1 MRPSILAVLLLAA
14 CGVEDA
20 TSGPSEE
27 ALATDQ
33 AAPPS
38 GGILTTS
45 AAIAGR
51 PLRLR
56 SVGHPPTSTV
66 FFARGASG
74 TACPPALGGQCL
86 DLGSPTVLGS
96 APSDAQSTAEL
107 LLNLPATIGVG
118 RSTLAQAA
126 NPAGTLGTVI
136 SNKVWLRIEGTSP
149 CAAGEVTLI
158 HNASANLP
166 LAGEYTQAY
175 GGTSLTRVTD
185 PVTAS
190 FVLQVTG
197 NQDVT
202 ASFQPT
208 PVSALTSA
216 SYELW
221 HDPTPGAPHFVEVYY
236 TDGTTTST
244 SLASAIGGTG
254 WETVDLL
261 PLLDPAK
268 SITKLEIWGYGSG
281 GGGVPDIT
289 RFDNLAFCAI

>member
-20 TSGPSEE
+20 TSGPSDSLPTE
-27 ALATDQ
+27 Q

-56 SVGHPPTSTV
+56 SVGHPSTSLV
-66 FFARGASG
+66 YFARGGAGS
-74 TACPPALGGQCL
+74 TCPPVLGGQCL
-86 DLGSPTVLGS
+86 DLASPTVLGTD
-96 APSDAQSTAEL
+96 PSDGMRTAQIQ
-107 LLNLPATIGVG
+107 LNLPLAVPVG
-118 RSTLAQAA
+118 LTTLVQAA
-126 NPAGTLGTVI
+126 NPTGAFATII
-136 SNKVWLRIEGTSP
+136 SNTATIRIDASSP

-158 HNASANLP
+158 HNARANLP
-166 LAGEYTQAY
+166 LAGEFVQSY
-175 GGTSLTRVTD
+175 GGSTLTRVTD
-185 PVTAS
+185 PITSS
-190 FVLQVTG
+190 FTLQVTG
-197 NQDVT
+197 NEDVT

-221 HDPTPGAPHFVEVYY
+221 HDPTTGAPHFVVVYY
-236 TDGTTTST
+236 EDGSTTSNFL
-244 SLASAIGGTG
+244 SSAFGGTG
-254 WETVDLL
+254 WETVDML
-261 PLLDPAK
+261 PLLDPTK
-268 SITKLEIWGYGSG
+268 SIYKLEIWGYSAGGSP
-281 GGGVPDIT
+281 VPNIT

>member
-20 TSGPSEE
+20 TSGPSE
-27 ALATDQ
+27 ALVTDQ

-56 SVGHPPTSTV
+56 SVGHPSTSTV
-66 FFARGASG
+66 YFARGGAGS
-74 TACPPALGGQCL
+74 TCPPALGGQCL
-86 DLGSPTVLGS
+86 DLASPTVLGS
-96 APSDAQSTAEL
+96 DPSDAMRTAQIQ
-107 LLNLPATIGVG
+107 LNLPASVPVG
-118 RSTLAQAA
+118 LTTLVQAA
-126 NPAGTLGTVI
+126 NPTGAFATII
-136 SNKVWLRIEGTSP
+136 SNTATIRIDSSSP
-149 CAAGEVTLI
+149 CAAGEITLI

-166 LAGEYTQAY
+166 LGSEYTQVS

-185 PVTAS
+185 PVTGS

-221 HDPTPGAPHFVEVYY
+221 HDPTTGAPHFVAVYY
-236 TDGTTTST
+236 EDGSFTTSILY
-244 SLASAIGGTG
+244 SVLGGTG
-254 WETVDLL
+254 WETIDML
-261 PLLDPAK
+261 PLLDPTK
-268 SITKLEIWGYGSG
+268 TVNKLEIWGYGSG